1 LFALRENSSSSQ
13 TAIGKIPAARRKPMS
28 NEAVAKHAHLIASRK
43 ASNDP
48 HPGTAQ
54 LTYYIFEGVLT
65 GFIDNQFIHELAL
78 SGGAGGSRDS
88 PANKKH
94 AFIKAAPHTE
104 DVNNP
109 YSYAL
114 QEDSKIG
121 RRGGPIPPG
130 SYRILTPSVHS
141 KLGPSAR
148 LVVPPGKHQVNNRDP
163 SRYVCLVKLLP

>member
-1 LFALRENSSSSQ
+1 
-13 TAIGKIPAARRKPMS
+13 MS
-28 NEAVAKHAHLIASRK
+28 NEALAKHAHLIASCKRL
-43 ASNDP
+43 NDP

-65 GFIDNQFIHELAL
+65 GFIENQFIHEIAS

-88 PANKKH
+88 PTNKKR

-104 DVNNP
+104 DANNP

-114 QEDSKIG
+114 QEDSGIG

-130 SYRILTPSVHS
+130 SYRIQTPVFIQS
-141 KLGPSAR
+141 LG
-148 LVVPPGKHQVNNRDP
+148 H
-163 SRYVCLVKLLP
+163 LPDW